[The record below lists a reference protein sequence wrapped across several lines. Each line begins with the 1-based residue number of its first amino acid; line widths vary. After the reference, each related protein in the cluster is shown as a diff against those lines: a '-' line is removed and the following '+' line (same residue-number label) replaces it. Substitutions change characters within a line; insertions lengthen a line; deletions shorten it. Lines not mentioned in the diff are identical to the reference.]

1 MEENSHLEIEE
12 KIKHIL
18 TSKLEVNPEILATS
32 SSDTPLLGRGIGLD
46 SMETLSLVAA
56 IEKEFDI
63 EIEDDDLTVDL
74 FKSIG
79 TLAEYVLQKIQRIEK
94 PLDRR

>member
-1 MEENSHLEIEE
+1 MEENSRSEIEE

-18 TSKLEVNPEILATS
+18 ISKLEVSSEILATS
-32 SSDTPLLGRGIGLD
+32 NSTTPLLGRGVGLD
-46 SMETLSLVAA
+46 SMETLALVAA

-63 EIEDDDLTVDL
+63 EIGDSDLTVDL

-79 TLAEYVLQKIQRIEK
+79 TLAEYILQKIKE
-94 PLDRR
+94 L

>member
-1 MEENSHLEIEE
+1 MELQKMEENSRSEIEE

-18 TSKLEVNPEILATS
+18 ISKLEVSSEILATS
-32 SSDTPLLGRGIGLD
+32 NSTTPLLGRGVGLD
-46 SMETLSLVAA
+46 SMETLALVAA

-63 EIEDDDLTVDL
+63 EIGDSDLTVDL

-79 TLAEYVLQKIQRIEK
+79 TLAEYILQKIK
-94 PLDRR
+94 DL

>member
-1 MEENSHLEIEE
+1 MELQKMEENSRSEIEE

-18 TSKLEVNPEILATS
+18 ISKLEVSSEILATS
-32 SSDTPLLGRGIGLD
+32 NSTTPLLGRGVGLD
-46 SMETLSLVAA
+46 SMETLALVAA

-63 EIEDDDLTVDL
+63 EIGDSDLTVDL

-79 TLAEYVLQKIQRIEK
+79 TLAEYILQKIKE
-94 PLDRR
+94 L

>member
-1 MEENSHLEIEE
+1 MVNNTRLEIE
-12 KIKHIL
+12 KIIKQIL
-18 TSKLEVNPEILATS
+18 VSRLEVNPELISTS

-46 SMETLSLVAA
+46 SMETLTLVAA

-63 EIEDDDLTVDL
+63 EIADDDLTVDL

-79 TLAEYVLQKIQRIEK
+79 SLAEYILQRNGVRKTNG
-94 PLDRR
+94 